1 MEYQNYRT
9 EHDLRLVR
17 RCREKD
23 GKQIDLLQRPDGT
36 MLICR
41 VYDHPVPAYERLLG
55 QSCDAL
61 PNIYSCRKLG
71 SRVLVEEEFVDGVL
85 LSDLLEDN
93 LLDTQQAS
101 AVAAQICK
109 ALDVLHR
116 NELVHRDVKPENII
130 LTANGRVVLLD
141 LDAACAQ
148 RQEGGR
154 DTQLLGT
161 VGYAAPEQ
169 FGFGRSDPRT
179 DLFSLGVMM
188 NVMLTGRHPSQT
200 LAEGPLRPLIETCT
214 QMNADKRFASAQ
226 ALLHRLPKS
235 GRMTRCPSCGF
246 RTPGGGCLYCGKSS
260 PKPRRRWPAAVGA
273 GVAAALALWMLW
285 KPAAS
290 PPAEPE
296 NTLPATEQ
304 EAVPPSKQETVPPQ
318 EPAILPS
325 PEIAEYEPQNLVAGV
340 CEAREP
346 WEKQDIAAPFSY
358 NGQTYYLAPA
368 MWDPNG
374 VQPHCNHHYSYCS
387 GESLQDTYCIG
398 FWTKDATGAMLE
410 VSPAQRQELEAAFE
424 ELSLT
429 VWAETTEQTEL
440 WSCEPASDCRYLATI
455 GIRFDDSSAGWWLIL
470 AEGTIDGQT
479 VQSGVP
485 IEWELAE
492 EHSFTPDL
500 LAETDVLTQVAEWL
514 EAQPTDRELM
524 LNVLLPAGTY
534 EGQLVIP
541 EHLEEVRLIGA
552 LQEEGPAT
560 ILEGGILGNSG
571 NCEVQNVEFRG
582 CGKNQ
587 KTWPDGTPNQALY
600 GDGGGYYSNCI
611 FSDFACAVSC
621 TGRLRFGGNHSV
633 FQNNQV
639 AVQMNSANHAGGIF
653 MIHQCTFLENDTALW
668 FRQIS
673 PGLLPSY
680 FELAECRFA
689 DNGTDIRNEVDSTF
703 CFRNNQFLQNGRE
716 EPQLEILQGNVIL
729 EGTGD

>member
-226 ALLHRLPKS
+226 ALLHRLPK
-235 GRMTRCPSCGF
+235 
-246 RTPGGGCLYCGKSS
+246 
-260 PKPRRRWPAAVGA
+260 AV
-273 GVAAALALWMLW
+273 
-285 KPAAS
+285 
-290 PPAEPE
+290 E
-296 NTLPATEQ
+296 
-304 EAVPPSKQETVPPQ
+304 
-318 EPAILPS
+318 
-325 PEIAEYEPQNLVAGV
+325 
-340 CEAREP
+340 
-346 WEKQDIAAPFSY
+346 
-358 NGQTYYLAPA
+358 
-368 MWDPNG
+368 
-374 VQPHCNHHYSYCS
+374 
-387 GESLQDTYCIG
+387 
-398 FWTKDATGAMLE
+398 
-410 VSPAQRQELEAAFE
+410 
-424 ELSLT
+424 
-429 VWAETTEQTEL
+429 
-440 WSCEPASDCRYLATI
+440 
-455 GIRFDDSSAGWWLIL
+455 
-470 AEGTIDGQT
+470 
-479 VQSGVP
+479 
-485 IEWELAE
+485 
-492 EHSFTPDL
+492 
-500 LAETDVLTQVAEWL
+500 
-514 EAQPTDRELM
+514 
-524 LNVLLPAGTY
+524 
-534 EGQLVIP
+534 
-541 EHLEEVRLIGA
+541 
-552 LQEEGPAT
+552 
-560 ILEGGILGNSG
+560 
-571 NCEVQNVEFRG
+571 
-582 CGKNQ
+582 
-587 KTWPDGTPNQALY
+587 
-600 GDGGGYYSNCI
+600 
-611 FSDFACAVSC
+611 
-621 TGRLRFGGNHSV
+621 
-633 FQNNQV
+633 
-639 AVQMNSANHAGGIF
+639 
-653 MIHQCTFLENDTALW
+653 
-668 FRQIS
+668 
-673 PGLLPSY
+673 
-680 FELAECRFA
+680 
-689 DNGTDIRNEVDSTF
+689 
-703 CFRNNQFLQNGRE
+703 
-716 EPQLEILQGNVIL
+716 
-729 EGTGD
+729 